1 MVENLDL
8 GIVVQG
14 MKDVMAKQIKTKVWP
29 WIREIKTYG
38 GEFDDET
45 LAFIDTFPA
54 IWVTFQGSGAPR
66 KISANKTVY
75 PVNLVVLVGAR
86 SVRNEESQRL
96 GGGRD
101 IGTFKMLS
109 LVQNLLIGN
118 DLSSVNVKG
127 LDPLE
132 LGRTRT
138 IFNTTTRKQSVSVLS
153 QEFHTQYTIT
163 ASDRD
168 REEAETVEDLLGIQV
183 DYYFQPNDGIV
194 DASDRVEFQE
204 N

>member
-1 MVENLDL
+1 MVNLDL

-14 MKDVMAKQIKTKVWP
+14 MKDVMAKQIETKAWP

-38 GEFDDET
+38 GEFDDEN

-54 IWVTFQGSGAPR
+54 IWVTFKSSGAPR
-66 KISANKTVY
+66 KISESKTVY
-75 PVNLVVLVGAR
+75 PINLVVLVGAR
-86 SVRNEESQRL
+86 SVRNEEAQRL

-118 DLSSVNVKG
+118 DLSSVGIKG
-127 LDPLE
+127 LASLE
-132 LGRTRT
+132 LGRTKT
-138 IFNTTTRKQSVSVLS
+138 IFNTTTRRQSVSVLS
-153 QEFHTQYTIT
+153 QEFNTQYTIT

-168 REEAETVEDLLGIQV
+168 REEAETVDDLLGVQV

-194 DASDRVEFQE
+194 DASDRVEFQG

>member
-1 MVENLDL
+1 MVNLDL

-14 MKDVMAKQIKTKVWP
+14 MKDVMAKQIETKAWP

-54 IWVTFQGSGAPR
+54 IWVTFKSSGAPR
-66 KISANKTVY
+66 KISENKTVY
-75 PVNLVVLVGAR
+75 PINLVVLVGAR
-86 SVRNEESQRL
+86 SVRNEEAQRL

-109 LVQNLLIGN
+109 LVHNLLTGN

-127 LDPLE
+127 LAPLE
-132 LGRTRT
+132 LGHTRT
-138 IFNTTTRKQSVSVLS
+138 IFNTTTRRQSVSVLS
-153 QEFHTQYTIT
+153 QEFNTQYTIT

-168 REEAETVEDLLGIQV
+168 REEAETVDDLLGVQV

-204 N
+204 K